1 MPILV
6 QLSPEKEAR
15 LTTEAV
21 LRGIAPEQYAG
32 ELLDEALT
40 PHSARAGALSSQEF
54 HAMLRELAEGS
65 ETLPTLPTSAF
76 SRESIYE
83 DHP

>member
-6 QLSPEKEAR
+6 QLSPETEAR
-15 LTTEAV
+15 LTAKAV
-21 LRGIAPEQYAG
+21 LRGIAPEKYAG

-40 PHSARAGALSSQEF
+40 PHSVGSGTLASHEF

-65 ETLPTLPTSAF
+65 EALPTLPTAAF

-83 DHP
+83 DHS